1 MKARKAFTLAEVL
14 VATLI
19 FTIILL
25 STLTVY
31 LISARQIAKQD
42 DFLAFENICREID
55 AYSDKY
61 GRSWNEKYFG
71 DNEPEQYYAQNYSH
85 TEKENA
91 AFVLTWV
98 YKDTNG
104 DGAEELI
111 VTVEEL
117 GTGRKIIDR
126 LNYGG
131 ARYEEVSP

>member
-19 FTIILL
+19 FTMILL
-25 STLTVY
+25 ATLSVY
-31 LISARQIAKQD
+31 LVATRQIAKQNNY
-42 DFLAFENICREID
+42 LAFENICREID

-61 GRSWNEKYFG
+61 GYGWNEKYFG
-71 DNEPEQYYAQNYSH
+71 DTMSEHYYAQNYSR
-85 TEKENA
+85 TEKDNA
-91 AFVLTWV
+91 AFALTWV
-98 YKDTNG
+98 YEDTNG
-104 DGAEELI
+104 DGKKELI